1 MSESRSL
8 FNRSKPSKPWA
19 RRVGTLL
26 MVGLLTAGTFASLDA
41 EARRMGGGRSIGRQ
55 NSTVTQRQATPP
67 AQQSMQQ
74 AAPSQAQRA
83 NPAAPAPA
91 AQPNRSRW
99 LGPIA
104 GLAAGLG
111 IAALLSH
118 FGLGEAFAGMMS
130 NLIVIA
136 LLAMVGIWL
145 VRKFMNR
152 RRPQEPAYSVGGSAS
167 SSGGYSQSP
176 SFQPGSTSNYS
187 GSGSNYANEAQ
198 RVFGGG
204 APAAGA
210 AAGAMAAAPLQ
221 LPAGFDAD
229 AFLRSAKVYFVRLQA
244 AWDQGNLADIREFTT
259 PEMFAEIKIDLDSR
273 GNEANQTDVVQLDA
287 ELVAVEDRGIEQSA
301 SVRFHGLIRE
311 SANAPAEPFDEVWNL
326 SKSGGQGWLLAGIQ
340 QLNAH

>member
-1 MSESRSL
+1 
-8 FNRSKPSKPWA
+8 
-19 RRVGTLL
+19 
-26 MVGLLTAGTFASLDA
+26 
-41 EARRMGGGRSIGRQ
+41 
-55 NSTVTQRQATPP
+55 
-67 AQQSMQQ
+67 
-74 AAPSQAQRA
+74 A

-118 FGLGEAFAGMMS
+118 FGLGGAFASMMA
-130 NLIVIA
+130 NVIVIA

-145 VRKFMNR
+145 VRRFMNR
-152 RRPQEPAYSVGGSAS
+152 RRSQEPAYSVGGSAS
-167 SSGGYSQSP
+167 SSGSYSQSP
-176 SFQPGSTSNYS
+176 SFQQGSTGNNYA
-187 GSGSNYANEAQ
+187 GSGSSYANEAQ
-198 RVFGGG
+198 GVFGGG
-204 APAAGA
+204 AAAAG

-221 LPAGFDAD
+221 VPAGFDTE

-273 GNEANQTDVVQLDA
+273 GNDANQTDVVQLDA
-287 ELVAVEDRGIEQSA
+287 ELVAIEDRGIEQSA

-311 SANAPAEPFDEVWNL
+311 SANAPAAPLDEVWNL
-326 SKSGGQGWLLAGIQ
+326 SKSGSQGWLLAGIQ
-340 QLNAH
+340 QINTH

>member
-1 MSESRSL
+1 MSQSRSL

-67 AQQSMQQ
+67 AQQPMQQ

-118 FGLGEAFAGMMS
+118 FGLGGAFASMMS

-136 LLAMVGIWL
+136 LLAAIGIWL
-145 VRKFMNR
+145 IRKFMNR
-152 RRPQEPAYSVGGSAS
+152 RRSNEPAYSVGGSAS
-167 SSGGYSQSP
+167 ASGSYSQGP
-176 SFQPGSTSNYS
+176 SFQAGNGSS
-187 GSGSNYANEAQ
+187 YANEAQ
-198 RVFGGG
+198 GVFGGG
-204 APAAGA
+204 TAGA
-210 AAGAMAAAPLQ
+210 AAGAAAAPLQ
-221 LPAGFDAD
+221 VPPGFDTE

-287 ELVAVEDRGIEQSA
+287 ELVAIEDRGIEQSA

-311 SANAPAEPFDEVWNL
+311 AANAPAAPFDEVWNL
-326 SKSGGQGWLLAGIQ
+326 AKSGGQGWLLAGIQ
-340 QLNAH
+340 QLNTH

>member
-1 MSESRSL
+1 MSQSRSL

-19 RRVGTLL
+19 RRLGTLL

-55 NSTVTQRQATPP
+55 SSTVTQRQATPP
-67 AQQSMQQ
+67 AQQPMQQ
-74 AAPSQAQRA
+74 AAPSQAQRMQPNA
-83 NPAAPAPA
+83 PQPSPAA
-91 AQPNRSRW
+91 PNRSRW

-130 NLIVIA
+130 NIIVIA
-136 LLAMVGIWL
+136 LLAMIGIWL
-145 VRKFMNR
+145 IRKFMSR
-152 RRPQEPAYSVGGSAS
+152 RRSDEPAYSSGNPAS
-167 SSGGYSQSP
+167 SSGSYTQSP
-176 SFQPGSTSNYS
+176 SSFQS

-198 RVFGGG
+198 SVFGGG
-204 APAAGA
+204 APAVAAGMAGA
-210 AAGAMAAAPLQ
+210 AAPLAV
-221 LPAGFDAD
+221 PPGFDTE
-229 AFLRSAKVYFVRLQA
+229 AFLRSAKVNFVRLQA
-244 AWDQGNLADIREFTT
+244 AWDQGNIADIREFTT
-259 PEMFAEIKIDLDSR
+259 PEMYAEIKIDLDSR

-287 ELVAVEDRGIEQSA
+287 ELLALEDRGIEQTA

-311 SANAPAEPFDEVWNL
+311 AANAPAAPFDEVWNL
-326 SKSGGQGWLLAGIQ
+326 SKSGSQGWLLAGIQ

>member
-1 MSESRSL
+1 MSQSRSL

-67 AQQSMQQ
+67 AQQPMQQ

-83 NPAAPAPA
+83 NPAAPAPT

-118 FGLGEAFAGMMS
+118 FGLGGAFASMMS

-136 LLAMVGIWL
+136 LLAAIGIWL
-145 VRKFMNR
+145 IRKFMNR
-152 RRPQEPAYSVGGSAS
+152 RRSNEPAYSVGGSAS
-167 SSGGYSQSP
+167 ASGSYSQGP
-176 SFQPGSTSNYS
+176 SFQAGNGSS
-187 GSGSNYANEAQ
+187 YANEAQ
-198 RVFGGG
+198 GVFGGG
-204 APAAGA
+204 TAGA
-210 AAGAMAAAPLQ
+210 AAGAAAAPLQ
-221 LPAGFDAD
+221 VPAGFDTE

-287 ELVAVEDRGIEQSA
+287 ELVAIEDRGIEQSA

-311 SANAPAEPFDEVWNL
+311 AANAPAAPFDEVWNL
-326 SKSGGQGWLLAGIQ
+326 AKSGGQGWLLAGIQ
-340 QLNAH
+340 QLNTH

>member
-1 MSESRSL
+1 MAESRSL

-41 EARRMGGGRSIGRQ
+41 EAKRMGGGRSIGRQ
-55 NSTVTQRQATPP
+55 SSTVTQRQATPP
-67 AQQSMQQ
+67 AQPMQQ

-83 NPAAPAPA
+83 NPAAPAAA

-136 LLAMVGIWL
+136 LLAMIGIWL

-167 SSGGYSQSP
+167 SSGSYSQGP
-176 SFQPGSTSNYS
+176 SFQQGNTGSNYA
-187 GSGSNYANEAQ
+187 GSGSSYANEAQ
-198 RVFGGG
+198 GVFGGG
-204 APAAGA
+204 APAAA

-221 LPAGFDAD
+221 VPAGFDTE

-273 GNEANQTDVVQLDA
+273 GNESNQTDVVQLDA
-287 ELVAVEDRGIEQSA
+287 ELVGIEDRGIEQSA

-311 SANAPAEPFDEVWNL
+311 SANASAAPFDEVWNL
-326 SKSGGQGWLLAGIQ
+326 SKSGSQGWLLAGIQ
-340 QLNAH
+340 QINTH

>member
-1 MSESRSL
+1 MSQSRSL

-19 RRVGTLL
+19 RRLGTLL

-41 EARRMGGGRSIGRQ
+41 EARRVGGGRSIGRQ

-67 AQQSMQQ
+67 AQQPMQQ

-136 LLAMVGIWL
+136 LLAAVGIWL
-145 VRKFMNR
+145 IRKFMNR
-152 RRPQEPAYSVGGSAS
+152 RRSNEPAYSAGGSAS
-167 SSGGYSQSP
+167 ASGNYSQGP
-176 SFQPGSTSNYS
+176 SFQAGNGSS
-187 GSGSNYANEAQ
+187 YANEAQ
-198 RVFGGG
+198 SVFGGG
-204 APAAGA
+204 AAASAAGA
-210 AAGAMAAAPLQ
+210 AAAPLQ
-221 LPAGFDAD
+221 VPAGFDTE
-229 AFLRSAKVYFVRLQA
+229 AFVRSAKVYFVRLQA
-244 AWDQGNLADIREFTT
+244 AWDQGNLTDIREFTT

-287 ELVAVEDRGIEQSA
+287 ELVAIEDRGIEQSA

-311 SANAPAEPFDEVWNL
+311 SASAPAAPFDEVWNL
-326 SKSGGQGWLLAGIQ
+326 TKSGGQGWLLAGIQ